1 MNPLKGLRGDKKTT
15 LLIIFVVALASLNLY
30 LYSDLV
36 QTHSDLNEA
45 REELGEVSG
54 IVVHRDGAN
63 VLLRLTTPDRVNN
76 VDVGEM
82 TTYRVLDEY
91 AEDFDIGDLLKG
103 KLLNNKTIIYEP
115 GIPFFMHDFD
125 YGFVNRGDLLLFGGG
140 KITQDLSDPYPVL
153 RFSIRNLGEKE
164 VIAVRAKIN
173 DFVLPYTF
181 GVSTDS
187 PIEPSKHEAMSRC
200 TSWYDPATGNVSGY
214 IPADGEEYTVEVT
227 VKFEDYPS
235 QVFTRTD
242 VFELEKGYS
251 DATVGG
257 FERVFFWEPD
267 LLSFGIRKGGS
278 LSLSFRNEWWIGS
291 PQTINRLQLY
301 VDENKLWDEDIRI
314 EPADYFA
321 VTVHIP
327 FDLVPE
333 QEYDVTL
340 VAHSTTGLNSTYT
353 VSTMCQF
360 HRIL

>member
-1 MNPLKGLRGDKKTT
+1 MNPLKGLRGDKRTI
-15 LLIIFVVALASLNLY
+15 LLMVVVVALSSLNLY

-45 REELGEVSG
+45 REELGTVSG

-63 VLLRLTTPDRVNN
+63 VWLRLTTPDRVNY

-82 TTYRVLDEY
+82 MTYRVLDEY
-91 AEDFDIGDLLKG
+91 AEDFDIGDLLKV
-103 KLLNNKTIIYEP
+103 KLLDNQTIIYEP

-153 RFSIRNLGEKE
+153 RFRIRNLGEKE
-164 VIAVRAKIN
+164 VIDVRARIN

-181 GVSTDS
+181 GVSTGS
-187 PIEPSKHEAMSRC
+187 PIPPSKHEAMSRY

-227 VKFEDYPS
+227 VKFEDYSS
-235 QVFTRTD
+235 QVFTLTD

-251 DATVGG
+251 IATVAGS
-257 FERVFFWEPD
+257 ERIFFREPD

-278 LSLSFRNEWWIGS
+278 VSLSFRNVWWVGS
-291 PQTINRLQLY
+291 LQEINRLQLY
-301 VDENKLWDEDIRI
+301 VDENKLWDEDIHI

-333 QEYDVTL
+333 QEYEVTL
-340 VAHSTTGLNSTYT
+340 VAYSTTGFNSTYT
-353 VSTMCQF
+353 VPTICQF